1 MSASAD
7 SRLGPFVD
15 EPRPD
20 GDHDLVLALIGFIV
34 CILVFFVVL
43 FWFGLKGEPNREPA
57 IGTNRPYPDGLGP
70 TGPGAEEAPYLPTFT
85 VSEAETFRRNAD
97 RRLTRMF
104 RQPRVRARSW
114 MDEPGALEAAG
125 LVDAPPTSSD
135 PAAAPVTPPRRRRHR
150 RPR

>member
-1 MSASAD
+1 MTDVVALIVF
-7 SRLGPFVD
+7 LGCIVVF
-15 EPRPD
+15 
-20 GDHDLVLALIGFIV
+20 LVL
-34 CILVFFVVL
+34 L
-43 FWFGLKGEPNREPA
+43 FWYGLKGESNQDPA
-57 IGTNRPYPDGLGP
+57 IGTNRPYPDGVGP
-70 TGPGAEEAPYLPTFT
+70 TGPGSDIPPYLPTFT

-150 RPR
+150 RLR